1 MNTSPVP
8 PSSSPFRPSRRGFLA
23 ASLGAAA
30 GFAARP
36 ARGETA
42 APAPASGMFREP
54 ARDLP
59 VRDGADAIVC
69 GGGPAG
75 VAAALAAARCG
86 ARVRLFEL
94 QGALG
99 GVWTSGLLTF
109 IFDFDKPGLTR
120 ELATKLDDRKARTV
134 VQPSMFVYHPED
146 MKRLLEELCLA
157 AGVSIH
163 LHTSVT
169 AAYREDRRISTI
181 VTESKSGREVW
192 RAPVFIDATGDGDLG
207 ALAGCG
213 WEIGRGGGTGADCG
227 CQPMTLNALV
237 SVRDA
242 AALKEYIS
250 FFQGNSIHIPAV
262 ERFRAEIRRAGV
274 ETSYGHPTLF
284 QARGNLLTFMINH
297 EYGVLPYDAVQVTAA
312 TLRARA
318 EVHRVAAAL
327 RALGGVWE
335 DFQMV
340 ATAEQIGIRDGRRIR
355 GRYTVTRGDLA
366 AGARHADAVAHVTF
380 PVDIHAPT
388 REKNDAEPIS
398 HGDLK
403 FKPYDIPLRA
413 LIARD
418 VDGLLMAG
426 RCISGDFMA
435 HASYRVTGNA
445 VAVGEAA
452 GAVAALAASTHRPPH
467 EVAWADA
474 EGALRKAGLRGG
486 AALQGGG

>member
-1 MNTSPVP
+1 MNPSPVP
-8 PSSSPFRPSRRGFLA
+8 RPFPPSHPSRRGFLA

-36 ARGETA
+36 VRAAATP
-42 APAPASGMFREP
+42 APAPGMFCEP

-59 VRDGADAIVC
+59 VRDGSDVIVC
-69 GGGPAG
+69 GAGPAG
-75 VAAALAAARCG
+75 VAAALSAARCG

-109 IFDFDKPGLTR
+109 IFDFDKPGLTKEIAAR
-120 ELATKLDDRKARTV
+120 LDERKARTV
-134 VQPSMFVYHPED
+134 VRPSMFVYHPED
-146 MKRLLEELCLA
+146 MKFLLEELCLA
-157 AGVSIH
+157 AGVTIH
-163 LHTSVT
+163 LQTSVT
-169 AAYREDRRISTI
+169 AAYREDRRIAKV

-192 RAPVFIDATGDGDLG
+192 QAPVFIDATGDGDLG
-207 ALAGCG
+207 ALAGCT
-213 WEIGRGGGTGADCG
+213 WEIGRGGTGADCG

-237 SVRDA
+237 AVKDA
-242 AALKEYIS
+242 AALKEFIS
-250 FFQGNSIHIPAV
+250 FHEGNSIHIPAV
-262 ERFRAEIRRAGV
+262 ERFRAEIQRAGV

-297 EYGVLPYDAVQVTAA
+297 EYGVLPTDAAQVTAA

-335 DFQMV
+335 GFQVV

-355 GRYTVTRGDLA
+355 GRFTVTRADLA
-366 AGARHADAVAHVTF
+366 AGARHADAVARVTF

-388 REKNDAEPIS
+388 REKNQAEPIS

-413 LIARD
+413 LIAQD
-418 VDGLLMAG
+418 VDGLMMAG

-445 VAVGEAA
+445 VAMGEAA
-452 GAVAALAASTHRPPH
+452 GAVAALAASSHRLPH
-467 EVAWADA
+467 EIAWTEA
-474 EGALRKAGLRGG
+474 EAALRKAGLRAEPASPGG
-486 AALQGGG
+486 T